1 MRSHLPGGTTRLV
14 SVKLNL
20 PFDRINWVNSSFLMG
35 TALVTC
41 TAVPL
46 YLWHYGVDA
55 FQVAMFFA
63 FFIATGLSITLGYHR
78 LFAHNAF
85 QARWPVRLATLIFG
99 AAAFENCA
107 LAWVSDHRRHHKH
120 VDHDDDPYDISKG
133 FWHAHIGWILFKL
146 DPPPPWDN
154 VLDLRKDGL
163 VMWQQRFYVPIAVG
177 FGFVLPAILGY
188 LYSGWAGAL
197 GGFLLSGVARTTA
210 VQHMTFFINSL
221 CHTIGSQPYSNKCSA
236 RDSWLMAIFT
246 FGEGYHNYHHE
257 FQHDYRNG
265 VKWWQWDPT
274 KWTIWT
280 LEKAGLVRGLRRVSE
295 DKILLAQLTDT
306 RRRLAEQLACP
317 QVSRNEKLHQLLQ
330 ASDAKLHELGERWTA
345 LKAEYAEKATAL
357 RAEYADRANAQF
369 EEARTAL
376 EEMRR
381 EVRQATRLLKHAGAA
396 A

>member
-1 MRSHLPGGTTRLV
+1 M
-14 SVKLNL
+14 KLNL
-20 PFDRINWVNSSFLMG
+20 PFDRINWVNSSFLIG
-35 TALVTC
+35 TALVTV
-41 TAVPL
+41 TVVPL

-78 LFAHNAF
+78 LFSHAAF
-85 QARWPVRLATLIFG
+85 QARWPVRLATLLFG
-99 AAAFENCA
+99 AAAFENSA

-133 FWHAHIGWILFKL
+133 FFHAHIGWILFKL
-146 DPPPPWDN
+146 DPVPPWDN
-154 VLDLRKDGL
+154 VHDLRKDGL
-163 VMWQQRFYVPIAVG
+163 VMWQERFYVWIAVG
-177 FGFVLPAILGY
+177 IGFVLPALLGY
-188 LYSGWAGAL
+188 LHSGPMGAL
-197 GGFLLSGVARTTA
+197 SGFLLAGVARTTA

-280 LEKAGLVRGLRRVSE
+280 LEKVGMVRGLRRVSE
-295 DKILLAQLTDT
+295 DKILLAQLTDA
-306 RRRLAEQLACP
+306 RRRLALQLACP
-317 QVSRNEKLHQLLQ
+317 KVSNNEKLHQMLKS
-330 ASDAKLHELGERWTA
+330 SDAKLHELGERWSA
-345 LKAEYAEKATAL
+345 LKAEYTEKASAL
-357 RAEYADRANAQF
+357 RTEYADRANAHF
-369 EEARTAL
+369 EEARAAL
-376 EEMRR
+376 REMRR
-381 EVRQATRLLKHAGAA
+381 EVRQATRLLKHAAA
-396 A
+396 VA